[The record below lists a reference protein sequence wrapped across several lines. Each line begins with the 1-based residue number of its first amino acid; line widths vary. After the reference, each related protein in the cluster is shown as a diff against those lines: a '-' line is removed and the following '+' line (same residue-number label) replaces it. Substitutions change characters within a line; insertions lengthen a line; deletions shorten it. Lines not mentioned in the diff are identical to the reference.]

1 MNEPWFPW
9 RGYVSH
15 AWVKAHV
22 NESCLPWTGYVA
34 HAWVMSHIW
43 MSHVSYD
50 TRHTGRPRVIKC
62 LESQVIFRKRATNYR
77 ALLRKMTY
85 KHKASYD
92 LRHTGWRRVI
102 GYLIFIRFSPQ
113 KSPIISGSFAE
124 MTCELG
130 HPMGFRHPVRG
141 GRHSADE
148 WVVSHTN
155 ESCLTWMSHVTYDMC
170 HTRWPT

>member
-1 MNEPWFPW
+1 MNELWF
-9 RGYVSH
+9 
-15 AWVKAHV
+15 
-22 NESCLPWTGYVA
+22 PWTGYVS

-43 MSHVSYD
+43 MSHV
-50 TRHTGRPRVIKC
+50 TCHIRHTGRRGIIKY

-92 LRHTGWRRVI
+92 IPNTGWRWII

-113 KSPIISGSFAE
+113 KSPIISGSFAK

-148 WVVSHTN
+148 WVVSHMN
-155 ESCLTWMSHVTYDMC
+155 ESCLTWVSHVTHDLRRTM
-170 HTRWPT
+170 WPT